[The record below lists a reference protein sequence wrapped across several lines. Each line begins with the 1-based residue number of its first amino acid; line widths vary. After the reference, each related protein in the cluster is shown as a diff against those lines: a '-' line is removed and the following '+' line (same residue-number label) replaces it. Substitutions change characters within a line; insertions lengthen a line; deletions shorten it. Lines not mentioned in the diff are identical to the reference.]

1 MCSVGENGDGTCVPQ
16 TGRRTGRQADKA
28 VGLAPP
34 RLSYSVRVAIPS
46 KRPPILGG
54 ACL

>member
-1 MCSVGENGDGTCVPQ
+1 MEMAHVFHRRADGQ
-16 TGRRTGRQADKA
+16 AGRQTDKA

-34 RLSYSVRVAIPS
+34 RLSYSIRVAVPS